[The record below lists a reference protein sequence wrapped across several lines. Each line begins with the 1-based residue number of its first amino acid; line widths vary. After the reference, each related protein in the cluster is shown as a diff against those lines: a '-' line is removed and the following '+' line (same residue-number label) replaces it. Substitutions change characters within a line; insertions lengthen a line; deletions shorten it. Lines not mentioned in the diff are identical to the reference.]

1 MVKSSNQIPTPMHRS
16 WYNTPILIFRRMK
29 SGLSDNL
36 KIILYKN
43 IEIFSI
49 GLIFILFYTLFRT
62 LVFAGDPYLI
72 EITFFQVLFIVF
84 CEIFDS
90 YRRLYNIIFIDKYT
104 PENVKNSSEHQEIIY
119 DITFSRISLT
129 PGEV

>member
-1 MVKSSNQIPTPMHRS
+1 MP
-16 WYNTPILIFRRMK
+16 
-29 SGLSDNL
+29 DNL
-36 KIILYKN
+36 QIILYKN
-43 IEIFSI
+43 VEILSI
-49 GLIFILFYTLFRT
+49 RLIFIFFYALFRMFIFT
-62 LVFAGDPYLI
+62 SNPYFI
-72 EITFFQVLFIVF
+72 EKTFSQVLFIVF

-129 PGEV
+129 PGEVWESFRSDSIYGFMRDCEDSSTNS